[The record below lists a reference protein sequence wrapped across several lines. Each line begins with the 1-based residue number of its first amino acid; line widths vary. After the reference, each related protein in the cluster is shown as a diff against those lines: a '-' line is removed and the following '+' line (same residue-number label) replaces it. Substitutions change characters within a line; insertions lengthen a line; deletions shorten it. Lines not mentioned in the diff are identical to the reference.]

1 ATFPRRPHTLPAC
14 AARES
19 PGGSLAL
26 QEDGGRLGLE
36 CERRSEDTLDRDLR
50 ALSRRSA
57 FFAHDD
63 QRTRPVINLVGSGPE
78 NADRACD
85 IAGDPDRLSVKLPR
99 VVEKCLDRCG
109 TLATR
114 KHHEGGRDQDS
125 WGERTDRVS
134 RWLHTSSSGRRAA
147 DHFFLPRNYLRA
159 GVSQPIQ
166 NLQVL
171 PGGTPASTLPLS
183 GQARRSRPRRTGRHE
198 RPKRLLFRF
207 LQLLFTPWVRLARPL
222 RANRPVRFIV
232 PLFITMRF
240 AHRPGRARV
249 RPGSCR
255 LLGRT
260 MYETDIPWWDAEAG
274 K

>member
-1 ATFPRRPHTLPAC
+1 SGWH
-14 AARES
+14 
-19 PGGSLAL
+19 PGHPKA
-26 QEDGGRLGLE
+26 
-36 CERRSEDTLDRDLR
+36 
-50 ALSRRSA
+50 
-57 FFAHDD
+57 
-63 QRTRPVINLVGSGPE
+63 P
-78 NADRACD
+78 
-85 IAGDPDRLSVKLPR
+85 
-99 VVEKCLDRCG
+99 
-109 TLATR
+109 
-114 KHHEGGRDQDS
+114 
-125 WGERTDRVS
+125 
-134 RWLHTSSSGRRAA
+134 SGRRRPGFVARENGPRVA
-147 DHFFLPRNYLRA
+147 VASYLLLRTSSGGSFFLPRNYLSV

-166 NLQVL
+166 NLQLL

-207 LQLLFTPWVRLARPL
+207 LQLLFTPRARLARPL

-274 K
+274 KETSG

>member
-1 ATFPRRPHTLPAC
+1 HTLPAC

-50 ALSRRSA
+50 ALSRPSA

-147 DHFFLPRNYLRA
+147 DHFFCRGIISEWAYRNLFRICRFCPVVRRRPRCPSRDRQGGRGLA
-159 GVSQPIQ
+159 GLAVMNVPSGCYFDSCSSYS
-166 NLQVL
+166 L
-171 PGGTPASTLPLS
+171 PGPGWH
-183 GQARRSRPRRTGRHE
+183 AR
-198 RPKRLLFRF
+198 
-207 LQLLFTPWVRLARPL
+207 
-222 RANRPVRFIV
+222 
-232 PLFITMRF
+232 
-240 AHRPGRARV
+240 
-249 RPGSCR
+249 
-255 LLGRT
+255 
-260 MYETDIPWWDAEAG
+260 
-274 K
+274 